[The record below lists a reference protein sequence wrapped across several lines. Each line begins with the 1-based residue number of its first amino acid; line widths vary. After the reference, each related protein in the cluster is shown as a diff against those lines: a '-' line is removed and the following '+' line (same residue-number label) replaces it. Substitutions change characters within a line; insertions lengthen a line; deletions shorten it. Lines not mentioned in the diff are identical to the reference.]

1 MADTKV
7 YGGFLPSAGGT
18 ITGDVAVTGSVT
30 ASTLKMTTGAAVGV
44 VVSDGSGN
52 LVADKTPALGTPAS
66 GDLQNCT
73 ASTTSAKGVVE
84 LATNAEALIGEDVA
98 RALTAANLRYVLSRY
113 QPRENLIGIAG
124 QAGFGVGV
132 CPIDEL
138 PTGMTPM
145 AGYDVL
151 GDDNYGN

>member
-52 LVADKTPALGTPAS
+52 LVADTTPALGTPAS

-98 RALTAANLRYVLSRY
+98 RALTAANLRYVLDLS
-113 QPRENLIGIAG
+113 
-124 QAGFGVGV
+124 
-132 CPIDEL
+132 
-138 PTGMTPM
+138 
-145 AGYDVL
+145 
-151 GDDNYGN
+151 